1 MSWGAQN
8 RSKDAKLPVHRAAGP
23 KNLNRIHAQSSHIWW
38 VTEIFEYCENTKYE
52 IANLLA
58 MAQI

>member
-1 MSWGAQN
+1 M
-8 RSKDAKLPVHRAAGP
+8 AGP
-23 KNLNRIHAQSSHIWW
+23 AIL
-38 VTEIFEYCENTKYE
+38 VGYTETFEYCEKIKYE